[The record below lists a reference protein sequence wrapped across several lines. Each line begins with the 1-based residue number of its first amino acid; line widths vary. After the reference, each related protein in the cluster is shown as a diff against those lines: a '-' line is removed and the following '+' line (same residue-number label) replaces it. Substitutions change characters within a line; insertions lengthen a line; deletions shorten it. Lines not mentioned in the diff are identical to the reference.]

1 VAKSKRGR
9 AVSPGIVAAVMTVA
23 ATVAG
28 LAYWQLHRAPE
39 KPGAK
44 AATQAPA
51 LPAGRLI
58 LLERGVSDVRYLA
71 LDEAKPADGFA
82 SAVVLV
88 VAKTANGLEGGAA
101 MSVMRKR
108 VDCSRQRVFDEA
120 LGYFDYDGRPMKTE
134 TYYSGRHGR
143 PPAYAETQAEIPRVC
158 GASPVG
164 HAFAGYR
171 GAQREAQMPP
181 EDYERLIAGRS
192 VDPAVAAWLC
202 AAGARG
208 RWRETTPG
216 DCDRAV
222 KLNPGLAEAG
232 LDRGFLHL
240 KLGNRQRADAAF
252 REVLAREPANATARF
267 GRGLLAAMGG
277 DKAASKKLRGEA
289 LAADAD
295 IPKAIEAR
303 YGFYISSEYRTL

>member
-39 KPGAK
+39 KPGVE
-44 AATQAPA
+44 AAAQAPA

-120 LGYFDYDGRPMKTE
+120 LSYFDYDGRPTKTE

-143 PPAYAETQAEIPRVC
+143 PPAYAETQAEIP
-158 GASPVG
+158 
-164 HAFAGYR
+164 GYR

-181 EDYERLIAGRS
+181 EDYERLIADRS
-192 VDPAVAAWLC
+192 DDPAVAAWLC

-289 LAADAD
+289 LAVDAD